1 VRRGR
6 YVSFTAGGIYLG
18 GQGYILFTSWSWGCT
33 FSPGTGEEWGGG
45 HSFRRPAKNRRKMAD
60 RKGRRGGEGRPSS
73 GCPHQ
78 RGEKQEKFCLFP
90 EGNNPVRYEVDVLC
104 IGWVVL
110 TEI

>member
-1 VRRGR
+1 MRRGR

-18 GQGYILFTSWSWGCT
+18 GQGSILFTSWSWGCT
-33 FSPGTGEEWGGG
+33 FSPGTGEEWGEGIHSDGLLKTGEKWRIGRGG
-45 HSFRRPAKNRRKMAD
+45 
-60 RKGRRGGEGRPSS
+60 GGGEGRPSS

-110 TEI
+110 TQI